1 VRTPVTVAV
10 VCGANGLGD
19 ALARGFD
26 RLPQASLRWICDDVK
41 RSASIGY
48 GPETA
53 WTMDFDELLQDEDLD
68 AIAFAS
74 PGQAEPWRAL
84 AALEAEKHV
93 FVDGP
98 LRCSSSDAERLVA
111 AATQGNRTL
120 LAQTPALLRPEVL
133 RLHRL
138 IGRGALG
145 EIYYLHARRFA
156 LRPDGEFDLLR
167 DLGLDLVALAL
178 DLIGDEPVETS
189 ATGES
194 YVGNERPDV
203 VFATLRFATGI
214 NAHVH
219 LSCLEGESAERIS
232 VVGSKAAAVLDVS
245 DPSRAL
251 SVYANGAAPSV
262 FEELPIEPG
271 DRIAYRPAP
280 DDSLRLACSRFVS
293 AVRSHGDVSVG
304 REAAAALAVV
314 EALEQSCR
322 HRGAAESVASRS
334 AQEGKVVAFR
344 AGGVTSVTR
353 QLS

>member
-1 VRTPVTVAV
+1 MRTPVTIAV

-19 ALARGFD
+19 VLARTFD

-41 RSASIGY
+41 RTASIGY

-98 LRCSSSDAERLVA
+98 LRCASADADRLVG
-111 AATQGNRTL
+111 AATRGNRSL

-138 IGRGALG
+138 IGRGGLG

-156 LRPDGEFDLLR
+156 LRTEGDFDLIR

-178 DLIGDEPVETS
+178 DLLGDEPVEAT

-194 YVGNERPDV
+194 YVGGERPDV
-203 VFATLRFATGI
+203 VFSTLRFATGI
-214 NAHVH
+214 NVHMH

-232 VVGSKAAAVLDVS
+232 VIGSKATAVLDVS
-245 DPSRAL
+245 DPARAL
-251 SVYANGAAPSV
+251 AVYANGAAPSV
-262 FEELPIEPG
+262 FDELPIEPG
-271 DRIAYRPAP
+271 DRIAYRQAP
-280 DDSLRLACSRFVS
+280 DDSLRLACSRFLTS
-293 AVRSHGDVSVG
+293 VRSQGEASVG

-322 HRGAAESVASRS
+322 NRGAAEPVASRT
-334 AQEGKVVAFR
+334 APEGKVVAFR
-344 AGGVTSVTR
+344 TAGGSGVTR

>member
-1 VRTPVTVAV
+1 MRTPVTVAV
-10 VCGANGLGD
+10 VCGAGGLGD
-19 ALARGFD
+19 ALARSFD

-41 RSASIGY
+41 RRASIGY

-74 PGQAEPWRAL
+74 PALAEPWRAL

-98 LRCSSSDAERLVA
+98 LRCPSADADRLVA
-111 AATQGNRTL
+111 AATRGNRSL
-120 LAQTPALLRPEVL
+120 LAQPPALLRPEVL

-138 IGRGALG
+138 IGRGGLG
-145 EIYYLHARRFA
+145 EIFYVHAQRHSLTPA
-156 LRPDGEFDLLR
+156 KELDLIR
-167 DLGLDLVALAL
+167 DHGLDLVALAL
-178 DLIGDEPVETS
+178 DLLGDEPYEVL

-194 YVGNERPDV
+194 YLGRDRPDV
-203 VFATLRFATGI
+203 VFSTLRFATGI
-214 NAHVH
+214 NVHLH
-219 LSCLEGESAERIS
+219 LSCLEGATAERIS

-245 DPSRAL
+245 DPERGL

-262 FEELPIEPG
+262 FDELPIEPG
-271 DRIAYRPAP
+271 DRISYRQEP
-280 DDSLRLACSRFVS
+280 DDSLGLACSRFVT
-293 AVRSHGDVSVG
+293 AVRSHAEVSVG

-322 HRGAAESVASRS
+322 NRGASEPVASRS
-334 AQEGKVVAFR
+334 ASEGKVVAFPA
-344 AGGVTSVTR
+344 AGFTTVTR